1 MDTVNGAAQ
10 PGNPIAVVFRP
21 PKKRTVTFCRLA
33 ARSSQ
38 TVMIWKIV
46 ISALVGGGVGFAY
59 YRFVGCPTGTCPL
72 TSNPYVSTIYGAVLG
87 VLIGTQFR

>member
-1 MDTVNGAAQ
+1 
-10 PGNPIAVVFRP
+10 
-21 PKKRTVTFCRLA
+21 
-33 ARSSQ
+33 
-38 TVMIWKIV
+38 MIWKIV